1 MKRNRFVLIAL
12 VLALGIAAYVWASS
26 RPQPLVASGTVEARD
41 IRVGSKVGGRIDQ
54 VLVREGD
61 RVEAGQVLATFDDR
75 ELKATMDASLA
86 NLQKLQHGFRP
97 EEVDQAK
104 AQAAQA
110 KADYDLRKNGSRQE
124 DIAAAQA
131 DVDRARADSVRTES
145 TWRRVSDLSNQDV
158 FSKQQRDDAEGAWKN
173 ALGAQRSAEQKLAAL
188 QHGFRPEEIA
198 SAEHQYQ
205 SAEAKA
211 LEYQR
216 GSRREDVAQ
225 ARAQYEYDAA
235 RYRER
240 QVVSPAP
247 STVEVMDIR
256 PGDLIAPNLPIV
268 TLLERDQLYIRI
280 YVPETEM
287 GRVKVGQK
295 ASVTLDSLPGQ
306 TIDGDVE
313 QINQQSEF
321 LPRNVQT
328 REERVHQMVGV
339 KIRVHDDQ
347 GRIRPGM
354 AADVK
359 LKDVNSKDVSSKD
372 TP

>member
-1 MKRNRFVLIAL
+1 MTRKRLIVIAI
-12 VLALGIAAYVWASS
+12 VLALGVAAYMWASS

-41 IRVGSKVGGRIDQ
+41 IRVGSKVGGRIEQ

-61 RVEAGQVLATFDDR
+61 KVEAGQVLATFDDR

-86 NLQKLQHGFRP
+86 NFQKLQRGFRP
-97 EEVDQAK
+97 EEVEQVR

-110 KADYDLRKNGSRQE
+110 KADYELRRNGNRKE
-124 DIAAAQA
+124 DIDAAQA
-131 DVDRARADSVRTES
+131 DADRARADTVRTES
-145 TWRRVSDLSNQDV
+145 TWKRVSDLSNQDV

-173 ALGAQRSAEQKLAAL
+173 AVAAQRSAQEKLAAL
-188 QHGFRPEEIA
+188 RNGFRPEEVA
-198 SAEHQYQ
+198 SAEHHYHDA
-205 SAEAKA
+205 SARAQ
-211 LEYQR
+211 EYER
-216 GSRREDVAQ
+216 GSRREDIAQ
-225 ARAQYEYDAA
+225 ARAQYEYDTA

-240 QVVSPAP
+240 QVVSPAA

-287 GRVKVGQK
+287 GRVKLGQK
-295 ASVTLDSLPGQ
+295 AIVTLDAFPKQ
-306 TIDGDVE
+306 PFDGEVE
-313 QINQQSEF
+313 QINQRSEF

-339 KIRVHDDQ
+339 KVRVHDDQ

-359 LKDVNSKDVSSKD
+359 LKD
-372 TP
+372 TQ

>member
-1 MKRNRFVLIAL
+1 MKRKRLIVIAIVLG
-12 VLALGIAAYVWASS
+12 LGVAAYVWASS
-26 RPQPLVASGTVEARD
+26 RSQPLVASGTVEARD
-41 IRVGSKVGGRIDQ
+41 IRVGSKVGGRIEQ

-61 RVEAGQVLATFDDR
+61 KVEAEQVLATFDDR

-86 NLQKLQHGFRP
+86 NFQKLQRGFRP
-97 EEVDQAK
+97 EEVEQVR

-110 KADYDLRKNGSRQE
+110 KADYELRRNGNRKE
-124 DIAAAQA
+124 DIDAAQA
-131 DVDRARADSVRTES
+131 DADRARADTVRTES
-145 TWRRVSDLSNQDV
+145 TWKRVSDLSNQDV

-173 ALGAQRSAEQKLAAL
+173 AVAAQRSAQEKLAAL
-188 QHGFRPEEIA
+188 RNGFRPEEVA
-198 SAEHQYQ
+198 SAEHHYHDA
-205 SAEAKA
+205 SARAQ
-211 LEYQR
+211 EYER
-216 GSRREDVAQ
+216 GSRREDIAQ

-240 QVVSPAP
+240 QVVSPAA

-287 GRVKVGQK
+287 GRVKLGQK
-295 ASVTLDSLPGQ
+295 ASVTLDAFPKQ
-306 TIDGDVE
+306 PFDGEVE

-339 KIRVHDDQ
+339 KVRVHDEQ

-359 LKDVNSKDVSSKD
+359 LKD
-372 TP
+372 TQ

>member
-1 MKRNRFVLIAL
+1 MKRKRLIAIAI
-12 VLALGIAAYVWASS
+12 VLGLGVAAYVWASS
-26 RPQPLVASGTVEARD
+26 RPQPFVASGTVEARD
-41 IRVGSKVGGRIDQ
+41 IRVGSKVGGRIEQ

-61 RVEAGQVLATFDDR
+61 KVEAGQVLATFDDR

-86 NLQKLQHGFRP
+86 NFQKLQRGFRP
-97 EEVDQAK
+97 EEVEQVR

-110 KADYDLRKNGSRQE
+110 KADYELRRNGNRKE
-124 DIAAAQA
+124 DIDAAQA
-131 DVDRARADSVRTES
+131 DADRAGADTVRTES
-145 TWRRVSDLSNQDV
+145 TWKRVSDLSNQDV
-158 FSKQQRDDAEGAWKN
+158 FSKQQGDDAEGAWKN
-173 ALGAQRSAEQKLAAL
+173 AVAAQRSAQEKLAAL
-188 QHGFRPEEIA
+188 RNGFRPEEVA
-198 SAEHQYQ
+198 SAEHHYHDA
-205 SAEAKA
+205 SAKA
-211 LEYQR
+211 QEYER
-216 GSRREDVAQ
+216 GSRREDIAQ

-240 QVVSPAP
+240 QVVSPAA

-287 GRVKVGQK
+287 GRVKLGQK
-295 ASVTLDSLPGQ
+295 AFVTLDAFPKQ
-306 TIDGDVE
+306 PFDGEIE

-339 KIRVHDDQ
+339 KVRVHDDQ

-359 LKDVNSKDVSSKD
+359 LKD
-372 TP
+372 TQ